1 MRGLIGLVIV
11 LLIVFGTYKL
21 FFAQLQATGSA
32 QPTRTIDIVGVK
44 NDLLAIA
51 QAERVYQAEH
61 SSYAAMDQLVSS
73 GDLSMQKS
81 GRDGY
86 TYSAETSP
94 NSFRV
99 IATCP
104 STTTPG
110 CSNYAVDETMEVRSI
125 P

>member
-1 MRGLIGLVIV
+1 MRSLIGLVVV
-11 LLIVFGTYKL
+11 LAIVFAGYKL

-32 QPTRTIDIVGVK
+32 QPTRTIDVVGVK

-61 SSYAAMDQLVSS
+61 SSYASIDQLTSS
-73 GDLSMQKS
+73 GALSMQKS

-86 TYSAETSP
+86 TYSADASP

-104 STTTPG
+104 ATTTPG
-110 CSNYAVDETMEVRSI
+110 CSNYAVDETMEVRTT

>member
-11 LLIVFGTYKL
+11 LAIVFVSYKL
-21 FFAQLQATGSA
+21 FFAQLQATGST
-32 QPTRTIDIVGVK
+32 QPARTIDVVGVK

-51 QAERVYQAEH
+51 QSERVYQAEH
-61 SSYAAMDQLVSS
+61 SSYATIDQLTSS
-73 GDLSMQKS
+73 GALSMQKS

-86 TYSAETSP
+86 IYSADTSP
-94 NSFRV
+94 SSFRV

-104 STTTPG
+104 AATTPG
-110 CSNYAVDETMEVRSI
+110 CTNYAVDETMEVRSI

>member
-1 MRGLIGLVIV
+1 MRSLIGLVVV
-11 LLIVFGTYKL
+11 LAIVFAGYKL

-32 QPTRTIDIVGVK
+32 QPTRTIDVVGVK

-61 SSYAAMDQLVSS
+61 SSYATMDQLTSS
-73 GDLSMQKS
+73 GALSMQKS
-81 GRDGY
+81 GRGGY
-86 TYSAETSP
+86 TYSADASP
-94 NSFRV
+94 SSFRV

-104 STTTPG
+104 VATAPG
-110 CSNYAVDETMEVRSI
+110 CSNYAVDETMEVRST